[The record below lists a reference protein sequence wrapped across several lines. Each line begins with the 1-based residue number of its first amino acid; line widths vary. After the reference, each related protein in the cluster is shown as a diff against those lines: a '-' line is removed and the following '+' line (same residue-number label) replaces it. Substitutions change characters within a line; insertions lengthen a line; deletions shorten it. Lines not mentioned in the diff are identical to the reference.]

1 MDRDGFL
8 YFVERQDDMIK
19 TRGEKVAPRQIE
31 EVIARLDGVAEVAV
45 YGVPDGLLG
54 EAIAAVVT
62 PAPGAV
68 LSGERVKRHCLEHLG
83 ALMVPKIVDV
93 RDVLPTTATGK
104 ISRRALQ
111 AAGAKAG
118 LAPA

>member
-1 MDRDGFL
+1 MDGDGFL
-8 YFVERQDDMIK
+8 YFVERKDDMIK
-19 TRGEKVAPRQIE
+19 TCGEKVAPRQVE

-45 YGVPDGLLG
+45 YGVRDELAG

-62 PAPGAV
+62 PLPGAM

-83 ALMVPKIVDV
+83 ALMVPKIVDI
-93 RDVLPTTATGK
+93 RDALPTTATGK
-104 ISRRALQ
+104 ISRHALQ

-118 LAPA
+118 QASA